1 VIKVDTSCCSRFHIF
16 DQARQLQKKGLL
28 NNVIHCHPNSHL
40 KKFQIDINKSINN
53 PFLGYLNYVGRY
65 LPNLIDNVLQKY
77 ITLETDLF
85 IKKTLIKKKN
95 KPDVFI
101 GLSSFVTQTLEYCN
115 QNNIVSIVDH
125 GSLHPEYEKKII
137 IKECNKISI
146 DHKGFVAPDWQIQRM
161 NLEFLKAKKI
171 IVHSDIAKKSMIN
184 LGIEEK
190 KINVLNSG
198 VDSLLFKSKITKK
211 FDNFTIAFCGSLSPR
226 KGVHNL
232 IEAFK
237 FANINGSK
245 LLIIGAKGRSKDY
258 NQYLKK
264 ISTKNVLFYGSVSQ
278 SNLSNVLSK
287 CHLFVLPSLADG
299 FGLVVLQAIS
309 SGLPVIVSSNVGG
322 ADIIQKFGGG
332 DIFQYNNI
340 NELTE
345 KIINFYKKKNNL
357 NYNFDL
363 KQVVNNNTWDNYGD
377 KLNNLINKV

>member
-1 VIKVDTSCCSRFHIF
+1 
-16 DQARQLQKKGLL
+16 
-28 NNVIHCHPNSHL
+28 
-40 KKFQIDINKSINN
+40 
-53 PFLGYLNYVGRY
+53 
-65 LPNLIDNVLQKY
+65 
-77 ITLETDLF
+77 
-85 IKKTLIKKKN
+85 
-95 KPDVFI
+95 
-101 GLSSFVTQTLEYCN
+101 
-115 QNNIVSIVDH
+115 
-125 GSLHPEYEKKII
+125 
-137 IKECNKISI
+137 
-146 DHKGFVAPDWQIQRM
+146 M

-190 KINVLNSG
+190 KINVLNAG

-237 FANINGSK
+237 FANISGSK

-264 ISTKNVLFYGSVSQ
+264 ISTKNILFYGSVPQ
-278 SNLSNVLSK
+278 SNLSNILSK

-322 ADIIQKFGGG
+322 ADIIRKFGGG

-363 KQVVNNNTWDNYGD
+363 KQVVNNNSWDNYGD

>member
-1 VIKVDTSCCSRFHIF
+1 MIKVDTSCCSRFHIF

-28 NNVIHCHPNSHL
+28 NNIIHCHPNSHL
-40 KKFQIDINKSINN
+40 KQFQIEINKSINN
-53 PFLGYLNYVGRY
+53 PFLGYLNYIGRY
-65 LPNLIDNVLQKY
+65 LPNFIDNTLQKY
-77 ITLETDLF
+77 VTLETDLF
-85 IKKTLIKKKN
+85 IKKTLIKKIN
-95 KPDVFI
+95 KPNIFI
-101 GLSSFVTQTLEYCN
+101 GLSSFITKTLEYCN

-125 GSLHPEYEKKII
+125 ASLHPEYEKKII

-184 LGIEEK
+184 LGVEEK

-198 VDSLLFKSKITKK
+198 VDGLFFKSKITKK

-264 ISTKNVLFYGSVSQ
+264 ISTKNVLFYGPVPQ

-309 SGLPVIVSSNVGG
+309 SGLPVIVSSNVG
-322 ADIIQKFGGG
+322 AVDIIRQFGGG
-332 DIFQYNNI
+332 DIFQYDNI
-340 NELTE
+340 NNLTE
-345 KIINFYKKKNNL
+345 KIINFYKIKKKS
-357 NYNFDL
+357 NYNFNL
-363 KQVVNNNTWDNYGD
+363 KHVINNTTWDIYGN
-377 KLNNLINKV
+377 KLNNLINKK